1 MPALGAPAQVKPPA
15 PGGLTLG
22 AAGPAGRHGWV
33 YSWHCAHAGSRPRR
47 RRRLTGM
54 LRTTIRLVM
63 SWPQVL
69 MVGVRSEPAPSH
81 TWRTSGRIHRVLYS
95 RQARERRPA
104 HVDACLG
111 CQTRR
116 HSDLDIVIEERDA
129 PTAVAAL
136 RERGYAPV
144 PRDDTRAWNFVLGD
158 DAGHQVDFHPGGRG
172 RVPAGPPPRPGAGGP
187 ALQPAPLATPG
198 PVPRRRAR
206 PRVAETPKASAAAPP
221 CRTMECDRL
230 DGPYAAA
237 RGDSPAGD
245 HQRMTRRQPI
255 CAQWSFGLAH
265 GVWGGARSVR
275 ARLLVARRRRHVD
288 LAGRGARGEDS
299 ERAVNFS
306 AGAVDFGPPC
316 LSRRRP
322 SREGGTHEVHAA
334 DPSGGHPDAAV
345 AGGVGD
351 AFGGR
356 AEGRVRRLPG
366 GQPDPG
372 GYLVF
377 EADDLDAAIELAA
390 RIPAAR
396 LGGAVEV
403 RPIVEW

>member
-206 PRVAETPKASAAAPP
+206 PRVAETLKASAAAPP

-265 GVWGGARSVR
+265 GVWERSPIGQGA
-275 ARLLVARRRRHVD
+275 A
-288 LAGRGARGEDS
+288 AGR
-299 ERAVNFS
+299 
-306 AGAVDFGPPC
+306 PPPAP
-316 LSRRRP
+316 RRP
-322 SREGGTHEVHAA
+322 GRKGRQRGRLGEGCQL
-334 DPSGGHPDAAV
+334 
-345 AGGVGD
+345 
-351 AFGGR
+351 FGGGCR
-356 AEGRVRRLPG
+356 
-366 GQPDPG
+366 
-372 GYLVF
+372 F
-377 EADDLDAAIELAA
+377 
-390 RIPAAR
+390 
-396 LGGAVEV
+396 
-403 RPIVEW
+403 RPSPFFMIRPTPR